1 MTSDKTQR
9 ASRKV
14 GWKELLL
21 TLFLIVVVWGAQE
34 LLGIDL
40 LDMLEED
47 PATHPEGIEVF
58 FTTPRYPDTEDD
70 HYGGLDETLAE
81 AIGAATRTVDIAAYD
96 FDLARV
102 ADALV
107 RVHEAG
113 VTVRLVTDTDY
124 EDELGPRT
132 LRKAGIPIVTDDR
145 DPFMHNKFVVIDG
158 EEVWTG
164 SWNLTDNGTYRNN
177 NNALRI
183 FSRDLAANYTAEFE
197 EMFEDKAFGTTS
209 PDNTQTVLTVGGI
222 SVQNFF
228 SSEGNVPAQLLPLL
242 ENAQSSI
249 RFMAFVFT
257 DTDLA
262 KALRAK
268 GREGVLVE
276 GVVEARNVSASGSD
290 VEALR
295 DAGIEVLADGNPYVM
310 HHKVIII
317 DEAIVITGS
326 YNFSRSAAE
335 SNDENLLILYSED
348 IARLYLEEF
357 QRVYQAA
364 KEAEEAE

>member
-9 ASRKV
+9 SSRKV

-34 LLGIDL
+34 LFGINL
-40 LDMLEED
+40 LEMMEEE

-70 HYGGLDETLAE
+70 HYGGLDVMLAD
-81 AIGAATRTVDIAAYD
+81 AIGEATRTVDIAAYD

-107 RVHEAG
+107 RAHEAD
-113 VTVRLVTDTDY
+113 VKVRLVTDTDY

-132 LRKAGIPIVTDDR
+132 LRKAGVPIVTDDR
-145 DPFMHNKFVVIDG
+145 DSFMHNKFVVIDD

-183 FSRDLAANYTAEFE
+183 FSKDLAANYTAEFE
-197 EMFEDKAFGTTS
+197 EMFEEEAFGTTS
-209 PDNTQTVLTVGGI
+209 PNNTQTVLTVGEV

-228 SSEGNVPAQLLPLL
+228 SSEGDVPAQLLPLL

-249 RFMAFVFT
+249 RFMAFIFT

-268 GREGVLVE
+268 DREGVLVQ
-276 GVVEARNVSASGSD
+276 GVVEARNVSALGSD
-290 VEALR
+290 IEALQ
-295 DAGIEVLADGNPYVM
+295 DSGIEVLADGNPYIM

-326 YNFSRSAAE
+326 YNFTRSAAE
-335 SNDENLLILYSED
+335 SNDENILILYSED
-348 IARLYLEEF
+348 IAQLYLEEF
-357 QRVYQAA
+357 ERVYQSA
-364 KEAEEAE
+364 KEAD